1 MNEGS
6 SAAPVSASSSTFMLV
21 PILLLFLLLIIA
33 VLRSPN
39 LISPAGIG
47 SAVIVLTPLAL
58 ATYALM
64 ALAIAGRGT
73 VDLSIGPLMGFINV
87 TLVVLSGMGALES
100 PVAFF
105 LYAIAVGIAYQLLMA
120 LIIVYVRV
128 QPIIVALSGY
138 LALSGINLV
147 ILPRPGGTAP
157 EWMSSW
163 GLGTTLDSPILVI
176 LVLSTAAWLVFTSTA
191 FYGHLRLMGSDERAA
206 YTSGVRIT
214 IVRLGA
220 HCIAGVFAALAAL
233 TYTALIGSGDPT
245 QGTTYTL
252 ISVTALVLGGT
263 SLAGGRGGVIGSLL
277 GAVNLFLI
285 GYVLATF
292 SFGAVQG
299 FVTDLAYGLILV
311 LSLLLTVA
319 IPWLQRRITN
329 ISPTIIFIVLSILFA
344 GVILHA
350 KFDYSRPAPV
360 ITAPDVPPTEVS
372 DAPAAPDDA
381 AAASTTADL
390 AAPDTAAVTAVPDSA
405 PADSGSQAP
414 AGAAFGA
421 APPPTAPDAVAATG
435 FFFEEVNASDDASST
450 LARPIALSLL
460 LAIALLIVARAMV
473 LQTRQR
479 RFSPR
484 MVYILISLLVLAAYL
499 VWDNSHMP
507 PSLPVTPVAPPVAA
521 AAAAPMSVPAEAV
534 TPADAATAA
543 PADTASQPDAPP
555 PAKEGT

>member
-1 MNEGS
+1 MSESSTEASGGS
-6 SAAPVSASSSTFMLV
+6 SSSTHMLV

-47 SAVIVLTPLAL
+47 SAVIVMAPLAL

-64 ALAIAGRGT
+64 VLAIAGRGT
-73 VDLSIGPLMGFINV
+73 VDLSVGPLMGFINV
-87 TLVVLSGMGALES
+87 TLVVLHGAGALES
-100 PVAFF
+100 PITFF
-105 LYAIAVGIAYQLLMA
+105 LYAIFVGVAYQLLLA
-120 LIIVYVRV
+120 FIIIYVRV

-147 ILPRPGGTAP
+147 ILPRPGGVAP

-163 GLGTTLDSPILVI
+163 GLGTTIYSPILVI
-176 LVLSTAAWLVFTSTA
+176 LVLSTAAWLIFTSTA

-214 IVRLGA
+214 IVRIGA
-220 HCIAGVFAALAAL
+220 HCISGVFSALAAL

-299 FVTDLAYGLILV
+299 FVTDLAYGVILV

-319 IPWLQRRITN
+319 IPWIQTRIKN
-329 ISPTIIFIVLSILFA
+329 ISPTLIFIALSILFA

-350 KFDYSRPAPV
+350 KYDYAQPSASPVAQERSSSAVETTPAPENQPSQKSAQV
-360 ITAPDVPPTEVS
+360 PAEAP
-372 DAPAAPDDA
+372 
-381 AAASTTADL
+381 
-390 AAPDTAAVTAVPDSA
+390 
-405 PADSGSQAP
+405 
-414 AGAAFGA
+414 
-421 APPPTAPDAVAATG
+421 AVAAVPAVQTASPKISAPTG
-435 FFFEEVNASDDASST
+435 FLLEGIVPSGTAATDSK
-450 LARPIALSLL
+450 LAKPIALIILLALSLL
-460 LAIALLIVARAMV
+460 IIARAVV

-479 RFSPR
+479 RMSKR
-484 MVYILISLLVLAAYL
+484 MVFVLVTALVLTAYL
-499 VWDNSHMP
+499 AWEYTT
-507 PSLPVTPVAPPVAA
+507 LPTQTSAIPDQIKEAA
-521 AAAAPMSVPAEAV
+521 
-534 TPADAATAA
+534 
-543 PADTASQPDAPP
+543 
-555 PAKEGT
+555 

>member
-1 MNEGS
+1 MSESSTEASGGS
-6 SAAPVSASSSTFMLV
+6 SSSTHMLV

-47 SAVIVLTPLAL
+47 SAVIVMAPLAL
-58 ATYALM
+58 ATYSLM

-73 VDLSIGPLMGFINV
+73 VDLSVGPLMGFINV
-87 TLVVLSGMGALES
+87 TLVVLHGAGALES
-100 PVAFF
+100 PITFF
-105 LYAIAVGIAYQLLMA
+105 LYAIFVGVAYQLLMA
-120 LIIVYVRV
+120 FIIIYVRV

-138 LALSGINLV
+138 LALSGINLI

-163 GLGTTLDSPILVI
+163 GLGTTIYSPTLVI
-176 LVLSTAAWLVFTSTA
+176 LVTCTVAWLIFTRTA

-220 HCIAGVFAALAAL
+220 HCISGVFSALAAL

-277 GAVNLFLI
+277 GALNLFLI

-299 FVTDLAYGLILV
+299 FVTDLAYGVILV

-319 IPWLQRRITN
+319 IPWIQARIKN
-329 ISPTIIFIVLSILFA
+329 ISPTLIFIVLSMLFV

-350 KFDYSRPAPV
+350 KYDYAMPGAAAVAAVAGTPAAENTPAMSGEPGQEVTPPQAARQVAEDRPAVAAAIPANQAPTYFFLENIAHDRGADSTSTLAKPITLIILLAITLLV
-360 ITAPDVPPTEVS
+360 IVRAVVLQIRQRRMSTRMVFVLVTALILCAYLAWDNTTLPAS
-372 DAPAAPDDA
+372 NPAAPVQ
-381 AAASTTADL
+381 TKE
-390 AAPDTAAVTAVPDSA
+390 VP
-405 PADSGSQAP
+405 
-414 AGAAFGA
+414 
-421 APPPTAPDAVAATG
+421 
-435 FFFEEVNASDDASST
+435 
-450 LARPIALSLL
+450 
-460 LAIALLIVARAMV
+460 
-473 LQTRQR
+473 
-479 RFSPR
+479 
-484 MVYILISLLVLAAYL
+484 
-499 VWDNSHMP
+499 
-507 PSLPVTPVAPPVAA
+507 
-521 AAAAPMSVPAEAV
+521 
-534 TPADAATAA
+534 
-543 PADTASQPDAPP
+543 
-555 PAKEGT
+555 

>member
-1 MNEGS
+1 MSESSTEASGGS
-6 SAAPVSASSSTFMLV
+6 SSSTHMLV

-47 SAVIVLTPLAL
+47 SAVIVMAPLAL

-64 ALAIAGRGT
+64 VLAIAGRGT
-73 VDLSIGPLMGFINV
+73 VDLSVGPLMGFINV
-87 TLVVLSGMGALES
+87 TLVVLHGAGALES
-100 PVAFF
+100 PITFF
-105 LYAIAVGIAYQLLMA
+105 LYAIFVGVAYQLLLA
-120 LIIVYVRV
+120 FIIIYVRV

-147 ILPRPGGTAP
+147 ILPRPGGVAP
-157 EWMSSW
+157 DWMSSW
-163 GLGTTLDSPILVI
+163 GLGTTIFSPILVI
-176 LVLSTAAWLVFTSTA
+176 LVLSTAAWLIFTSTA

-214 IVRLGA
+214 IVRIGA
-220 HCIAGVFAALAAL
+220 HCISGVFSALAAL

-299 FVTDLAYGLILV
+299 FVTDLAYGVILV

-319 IPWLQRRITN
+319 IPWIQTRIKN
-329 ISPTIIFIVLSILFA
+329 ISPTLIFIALSILFA

-350 KFDYSRPAPV
+350 KYDYAQPSASPLAQEQRSSAVETTPAPDNQ
-360 ITAPDVPPTEVS
+360 TSQEAAQVP
-372 DAPAAPDDA
+372 AKALAG
-381 AAASTTADL
+381 AAASPVL
-390 AAPDTAAVTAVPDSA
+390 AANPTHPA
-405 PADSGSQAP
+405 P
-414 AGAAFGA
+414 
-421 APPPTAPDAVAATG
+421 TG
-435 FFFEEVNASDDASST
+435 FFLEGVVPSGTAATDSK
-450 LARPIALSLL
+450 LAKPVALIILLALSLL
-460 LAIALLIVARAMV
+460 IIARAVV

-479 RFSPR
+479 RMSRR
-484 MVYILISLLVLAAYL
+484 MVFVLVTALVLTAYL
-499 VWDNSHMP
+499 AWEYTT
-507 PSLPVTPVAPPVAA
+507 LPTQTSAIPDPIKEAA
-521 AAAAPMSVPAEAV
+521 
-534 TPADAATAA
+534 
-543 PADTASQPDAPP
+543 
-555 PAKEGT
+555 

>member
-1 MNEGS
+1 MNES
-6 SAAPVSASSSTFMLV
+6 SNAAPASASSSTYMLV

-100 PVAFF
+100 PVSFF
-105 LYAIAVGIAYQLLMA
+105 LYAIAVGVAYQLLMA

-252 ISVTALVLGGT
+252 IAVTALVLGGT

-329 ISPTIIFIVLSILFA
+329 ISPTIIFIVLSTLFA

-350 KFDYSRPAPV
+350 KFDYSLPAPP
-360 ITAPDVPPTEVS
+360 AAVS
-372 DAPAAPDDA
+372 DA
-381 AAASTTADL
+381 
-390 AAPDTAAVTAVPDSA
+390 
-405 PADSGSQAP
+405 
-414 AGAAFGA
+414 A
-421 APPPTAPDAVAATG
+421 APPPAAPDAVAATG
-435 FFFEEVNASDDASST
+435 FFFEEVNASHDASST
-450 LARPIALSLL
+450 LAQPRALSLL
-460 LAIALLIVARAMV
+460 LVIALLIVARAMV

-499 VWDNSHMP
+499 AWDNSHVP
-507 PSLPVTPVAPPVAA
+507 PSLAVTPVSPPVP
-521 AAAAPMSVPAEAV
+521 AAPSTAPAEAV
-534 TPADAATAA
+534 MPIDAPADAPAGAASKPEAT
-543 PADTASQPDAPP
+543 P

>member
-1 MNEGS
+1 MNES
-6 SAAPVSASSSTFMLV
+6 SNSAPASASSSTYMLV

-105 LYAIAVGIAYQLLMA
+105 LYAIAVGVAYQLLMA

-252 ISVTALVLGGT
+252 IAVTALVLGGT

-319 IPWLQRRITN
+319 IPWLQRRIPN
-329 ISPTIIFIVLSILFA
+329 ISPTIIFIVLSTLFA

-350 KFDYSRPAPV
+350 KFDYSLPAPP
-360 ITAPDVPPTEVS
+360 AAVS
-372 DAPAAPDDA
+372 DA
-381 AAASTTADL
+381 
-390 AAPDTAAVTAVPDSA
+390 
-405 PADSGSQAP
+405 
-414 AGAAFGA
+414 A
-421 APPPTAPDAVAATG
+421 APPPAAPDAVAATG
-435 FFFEEVNASDDASST
+435 FFFEEVNASHDASST
-450 LARPIALSLL
+450 LAQPIALSLL

-499 VWDNSHMP
+499 AWDNSHMP
-507 PSLPVTPVAPPVAA
+507 PSLAVTPVSPPVP
-521 AAAAPMSVPAEAV
+521 AAPAPVEAATPVDAPAEF
-534 TPADAATAA
+534 PADAA
-543 PADTASQPDAPP
+543 SQPEAMP

>member
-1 MNEGS
+1 VNEGS
-6 SAAPVSASSSTFMLV
+6 STAPASASSSTYMLV

-87 TLVVLSGMGALES
+87 TLVVLSGMGTLES
-100 PVAFF
+100 PVSFF
-105 LYAIAVGIAYQLLMA
+105 LYAIAVGVAYQLLMA

-252 ISVTALVLGGT
+252 IAVTALVLGGT

-319 IPWLQRRITN
+319 IPWLQRRIPN
-329 ISPTIIFIVLSILFA
+329 ISPTIIFIVLSTLFA

-350 KFDYSRPAPV
+350 KFDYNLPAPP
-360 ITAPDVPPTEVS
+360 AAVS
-372 DAPAAPDDA
+372 DAAAPAPAAP
-381 AAASTTADL
+381 
-390 AAPDTAAVTAVPDSA
+390 P
-405 PADSGSQAP
+405 PA
-414 AGAAFGA
+414 
-421 APPPTAPDAVAATG
+421 APDAVAATG
-435 FFFEEVNASDDASST
+435 FFFEEVNASHDVSST
-450 LARPIALSLL
+450 LAQPIALSLL

-499 VWDNSHMP
+499 AWDNSHMP
-507 PSLPVTPVAPPVAA
+507 PSLAVTPVSPPVL
-521 AAAAPMSVPAEAV
+521 AAPAPAPAPVEATTPVDAPAEF
-534 TPADAATAA
+534 PADAA
-543 PADTASQPDAPP
+543 SQPEATP

>member
-6 SAAPVSASSSTFMLV
+6 STAPASASSSTYMLV

-100 PVAFF
+100 PVSFF
-105 LYAIAVGIAYQLLMA
+105 LYAIAVGVAYQLLMA

-252 ISVTALVLGGT
+252 IAVTALVLGGT

-319 IPWLQRRITN
+319 IPWLQRRIPN
-329 ISPTIIFIVLSILFA
+329 ISPTIIFIVLSTLFA

-350 KFDYSRPAPV
+350 KFDYSRPAPP
-360 ITAPDVPPTEVS
+360 ALVS
-372 DAPAAPDDA
+372 DVAAPDA
-381 AAASTTADL
+381 L
-390 AAPDTAAVTAVPDSA
+390 
-405 PADSGSQAP
+405 
-414 AGAAFGA
+414 
-421 APPPTAPDAVAATG
+421 AATG
-435 FFFEEVNASDDASST
+435 FFFEEVNASHDASST
-450 LARPIALSLL
+450 LAQPIALSLL

-484 MVYILISLLVLAAYL
+484 MVYILISLLVFAAYL
-499 VWDNSHMP
+499 AWDNSHMP
-507 PSLPVTPVAPPVAA
+507 PSLAVTPVSPPVP
-521 AAAAPMSVPAEAV
+521 AAAAPAPASVDAAMPVDAPAEF
-534 TPADAATAA
+534 PADA
-543 PADTASQPDAPP
+543 ASQPDATP

>member
-1 MNEGS
+1 
-6 SAAPVSASSSTFMLV
+6 MLV

-105 LYAIAVGIAYQLLMA
+105 LYAIAVGVAYQLLMA

-329 ISPTIIFIVLSILFA
+329 ISPTIIFIVMSILFA

-350 KFDYSRPAPV
+350 KFDYGRPAPPV
-360 ITAPDVPPTEVS
+360 VAS
-372 DAPAAPDDA
+372 DASAPDA
-381 AAASTTADL
+381 AA
-390 AAPDTAAVTAVPDSA
+390 TAAIAVDAAQTIAEAQPSA
-405 PADSGSQAP
+405 ASAL
-414 AGAAFGA
+414 GAAS
-421 APPPTAPDAVAATG
+421 PTVGPYAIAATG
-435 FFFEEVNASDDASST
+435 FFFEETGASDEASSM

-499 VWDNSHMP
+499 AWDNSHMP
-507 PSLPVTPVAPPVAA
+507 PSLAVTPVSPPVP
-521 AAAAPMSVPAEAV
+521 AAPAPAPVEAVMPVDAPAEV
-534 TPADAATAA
+534 PADA
-543 PADTASQPDAPP
+543 ASQPDATP

>member
-1 MNEGS
+1 
-6 SAAPVSASSSTFMLV
+6 MLV

-100 PVAFF
+100 PVSFF
-105 LYAIAVGIAYQLLMA
+105 LYAIAVGVAYQLLMA

-252 ISVTALVLGGT
+252 IAVTALVLGGT

-329 ISPTIIFIVLSILFA
+329 ISPTIIFIVLSTLFA

-350 KFDYSRPAPV
+350 KFDYSLPAPP
-360 ITAPDVPPTEVS
+360 AAVS
-372 DAPAAPDDA
+372 DA
-381 AAASTTADL
+381 
-390 AAPDTAAVTAVPDSA
+390 
-405 PADSGSQAP
+405 
-414 AGAAFGA
+414 A
-421 APPPTAPDAVAATG
+421 APPPAAPDAVAATG
-435 FFFEEVNASDDASST
+435 FFFEEVNASHDASST
-450 LARPIALSLL
+450 LAQPIALSLL

-484 MVYILISLLVLAAYL
+484 MVYILISLLVLAAYQA
-499 VWDNSHMP
+499 WDNSHMP
-507 PSLPVTPVAPPVAA
+507 PSLAVTPVLPPVPPPLP
-521 AAAAPMSVPAEAV
+521 AAPA
-534 TPADAATAA
+534 PADAAMPVDA
-543 PADTASQPDAPP
+543 PAEVPADAASQPDASP

>member
-1 MNEGS
+1 VNEGS
-6 SAAPVSASSSTFMLV
+6 STAPASASSSTYMLV

-105 LYAIAVGIAYQLLMA
+105 LYAIAVGVAYQLLMA

-350 KFDYSRPAPV
+350 KFDYGRPTPPV
-360 ITAPDVPPTEVS
+360 VAS
-372 DAPAAPDDA
+372 DASAPDA
-381 AAASTTADL
+381 AA
-390 AAPDTAAVTAVPDSA
+390 TAAIAVDAAQTIAEAQPFAASA
-405 PADSGSQAP
+405 L
-414 AGAAFGA
+414 GAAS
-421 APPPTAPDAVAATG
+421 PTVGPDAIAATG
-435 FFFEEVNASDDASST
+435 FFFEETGASDEASSM

-499 VWDNSHMP
+499 AWDNSHMP
-507 PSLPVTPVAPPVAA
+507 PSLAVTPVSPPV
-521 AAAAPMSVPAEAV
+521 P
-534 TPADAATAA
+534 AA
-543 PADTASQPDAPP
+543 PASTEATVPVEAPVGAPAGAASQPDATP

>member
-6 SAAPVSASSSTFMLV
+6 STAPASASSSTYMLV

-100 PVAFF
+100 PVSFF
-105 LYAIAVGIAYQLLMA
+105 LYAIAVGVAYQLLMA

-252 ISVTALVLGGT
+252 IAVTALVLGGT

-329 ISPTIIFIVLSILFA
+329 ISPTIIFIVLSTLFA

-350 KFDYSRPAPV
+350 KFDYSLPAPP
-360 ITAPDVPPTEVS
+360 AAVS
-372 DAPAAPDDA
+372 DA
-381 AAASTTADL
+381 
-390 AAPDTAAVTAVPDSA
+390 
-405 PADSGSQAP
+405 
-414 AGAAFGA
+414 A
-421 APPPTAPDAVAATG
+421 APPPAVPDAVAATG
-435 FFFEEVNASDDASST
+435 FFFEEVNASHDASST
-450 LARPIALSLL
+450 LAQPIALSLL

-484 MVYILISLLVLAAYL
+484 MVYILISLLILAAYL
-499 VWDNSHMP
+499 AWDNSHMP
-507 PSLPVTPVAPPVAA
+507 PSLAVTPVSPPVP
-521 AAAAPMSVPAEAV
+521 AAPAPVEAATPVDAPAEV
-534 TPADAATAA
+534 PADAA
-543 PADTASQPDAPP
+543 SQPEATP

>member
-6 SAAPVSASSSTFMLV
+6 STAPASASSSTYMLV

-100 PVAFF
+100 PVSFF
-105 LYAIAVGIAYQLLMA
+105 LYAIAVGVAYQLLMA

-252 ISVTALVLGGT
+252 IAVTALVLGGT

-319 IPWLQRRITN
+319 IPWLQRRIPN
-329 ISPTIIFIVLSILFA
+329 ISPTIIFIVLSTLFA

-350 KFDYSRPAPV
+350 KFDYSLPAPP
-360 ITAPDVPPTEVS
+360 AAVS
-372 DAPAAPDDA
+372 DA
-381 AAASTTADL
+381 
-390 AAPDTAAVTAVPDSA
+390 
-405 PADSGSQAP
+405 
-414 AGAAFGA
+414 A
-421 APPPTAPDAVAATG
+421 APPPAAPDAVAATG
-435 FFFEEVNASDDASST
+435 FFFEEVNASHDASST
-450 LARPIALSLL
+450 LAQPIALSLL

-484 MVYILISLLVLAAYL
+484 MVYILISLLVFAAYL
-499 VWDNSHMP
+499 AWDNSHMP
-507 PSLPVTPVAPPVAA
+507 PSLAVTPVSPPVL
-521 AAAAPMSVPAEAV
+521 AAPAPAPVEATTPVDAPAEF
-534 TPADAATAA
+534 PADAA
-543 PADTASQPDAPP
+543 SQPEATP

>member
-1 MNEGS
+1 MSESSTEASGGS
-6 SAAPVSASSSTFMLV
+6 SSSTHMLV

-39 LISPAGIG
+39 LISSAGIG
-47 SAVIVLTPLAL
+47 SAVIVMAPLAL

-73 VDLSIGPLMGFINV
+73 VDLSVGPLMGFINV
-87 TLVVLSGMGALES
+87 TLVVLHGSGALES
-100 PVAFF
+100 PITFF
-105 LYAIAVGIAYQLLMA
+105 LYAIFVGVAYQLLMA
-120 LIIVYVRV
+120 FIIIYVRV

-147 ILPRPGGTAP
+147 ILPRPGGVAP

-163 GLGTTLDSPILVI
+163 GLGTTIYSPILVI
-176 LVLSTAAWLVFTSTA
+176 LVLSTAAWLIFTSTA

-214 IVRLGA
+214 IVRIGA
-220 HCIAGVFAALAAL
+220 HCISGVFSALAAL

-299 FVTDLAYGLILV
+299 FVTDLAYGVILV

-319 IPWLQRRITN
+319 IPWIQTRIKN
-329 ISPTIIFIVLSILFA
+329 ISPTLIFIVLSILFA

-350 KFDYSRPAPV
+350 KYDYAQPSALAQEQSASVVETAPTPNNQASPEAPPVAAVSPKLVASPAHPAP
-360 ITAPDVPPTEVS
+360 
-372 DAPAAPDDA
+372 
-381 AAASTTADL
+381 
-390 AAPDTAAVTAVPDSA
+390 
-405 PADSGSQAP
+405 
-414 AGAAFGA
+414 
-421 APPPTAPDAVAATG
+421 TG
-435 FFFEEVNASDDASST
+435 FFLEGVVGSGTASTDSK
-450 LARPIALSLL
+450 LAKPIALIILLAVSLL
-460 LAIALLIVARAMV
+460 IIARAVV

-479 RFSPR
+479 RMSKR
-484 MVYILISLLVLAAYL
+484 MVFVLVTALVLTAYL
-499 VWDNSHMP
+499 AWEYST
-507 PSLPVTPVAPPVAA
+507 LPTQTSAIHDQIK
-521 AAAAPMSVPAEAV
+521 EAV
-534 TPADAATAA
+534 
-543 PADTASQPDAPP
+543 
-555 PAKEGT
+555 

>member
-6 SAAPVSASSSTFMLV
+6 STAPASASSSTYMLV

-100 PVAFF
+100 PVSFF
-105 LYAIAVGIAYQLLMA
+105 LYAIAVGVAYQLLMA

-252 ISVTALVLGGT
+252 IAVTALVLGGT

-277 GAVNLFLI
+277 GAVNLVLI

-329 ISPTIIFIVLSILFA
+329 ISPTIIFIVLSTLFA

-350 KFDYSRPAPV
+350 KFDYSLPAPP
-360 ITAPDVPPTEVS
+360 AAVS
-372 DAPAAPDDA
+372 DA
-381 AAASTTADL
+381 
-390 AAPDTAAVTAVPDSA
+390 
-405 PADSGSQAP
+405 
-414 AGAAFGA
+414 A
-421 APPPTAPDAVAATG
+421 APPPAAPDAVAATG
-435 FFFEEVNASDDASST
+435 FFFEEVNASHDASST
-450 LARPIALSLL
+450 LAQPIALSLL

-499 VWDNSHMP
+499 AWDNSHIP
-507 PSLPVTPVAPPVAA
+507 PSLAVTPVSPPVPSAPAPAPAPVPIDAA
-521 AAAAPMSVPAEAV
+521 MPVDAPAEV
-534 TPADAATAA
+534 PADA
-543 PADTASQPDAPP
+543 ASQPDATP

>member
-1 MNEGS
+1 MSESSTEASGGS
-6 SAAPVSASSSTFMLV
+6 SSSTHMLV

-47 SAVIVLTPLAL
+47 SAVIVMAPLAL

-73 VDLSIGPLMGFINV
+73 VDLSVGPLMGFINV
-87 TLVVLSGMGALES
+87 TLVVLHGAGALES
-100 PVAFF
+100 PITFF
-105 LYAIAVGIAYQLLMA
+105 LYAIFVGVAYQLLMA
-120 LIIVYVRV
+120 FIIIYVRV

-147 ILPRPGGTAP
+147 ILPRPGGVAP

-163 GLGTTLDSPILVI
+163 GLGTTIYSPILVI
-176 LVLSTAAWLVFTSTA
+176 LVLSTAAWLLFTSTA

-214 IVRLGA
+214 IVRIGA
-220 HCIAGVFAALAAL
+220 HCISGVFSALAAL

-299 FVTDLAYGLILV
+299 FVTDLAYGVILV

-319 IPWLQRRITN
+319 IPWIQTRIKN
-329 ISPTIIFIVLSILFA
+329 ISPTLIFIVLSILFA

-350 KFDYSRPAPV
+350 KYDYAQPSALTQEQSSSAVDTTPAPDNQATQEAALV
-360 ITAPDVPPTEVS
+360 PAQAPSVATVPPVMVTSPVHP
-372 DAPAAPDDA
+372 AP
-381 AAASTTADL
+381 
-390 AAPDTAAVTAVPDSA
+390 
-405 PADSGSQAP
+405 
-414 AGAAFGA
+414 
-421 APPPTAPDAVAATG
+421 TG
-435 FFFEEVNASDDASST
+435 FFLEGVVTSGPAPTDSQ
-450 LARPIALSLL
+450 LAKPIALIIMLVVSLL
-460 LAIALLIVARAMV
+460 IIARAVV

-479 RFSPR
+479 RMSMR
-484 MVYILISLLVLAAYL
+484 MVFVLITALVLTAYL
-499 VWDNSHMP
+499 AWEYTT
-507 PSLPVTPVAPPVAA
+507 LPTQKVAIYN
-521 AAAAPMSVPAEAV
+521 
-534 TPADAATAA
+534 
-543 PADTASQPDAPP
+543 QI
-555 PAKEGT
+555 KEQI